1 LAKGAK
7 KSRRARP
14 GRDPRSR
21 VFSCLGDLLASHARS
36 ASDRVAILAPGRSP
50 MTYGTLWVQATE
62 TVHRLRELGVGRRD
76 RVAVVLPDG
85 PEAAVT
91 MISVAAGAVCVP
103 LNPGFT
109 ADEWRRYFGELRVA
123 ALLTRPDIESASRRA
138 ALSLDIPVIDL
149 PKPSHDGANPFS
161 ISVSIKRKIS
171 DEGFASSADDAFI
184 LLTSGSTS
192 RPKTVPLTHA
202 SVCLSARNV
211 GAVLG
216 LTPQDRLLSVLP
228 LFHGHGLISGIVA
241 TLAAGSSVVC
251 TPRFEVTDFFRWL
264 EEFRPTW
271 YTAVPVIH
279 QAVLSAAAAHK
290 QAAQRSSLRLI
301 RSASST
307 LPPKV
312 VRGLEGL
319 FNVPVIDTF
328 GMTEAATQIA
338 ANPLGRRK
346 LGSVGRS
353 AGAEIAIFDD
363 EGRRLPRGKRGEIV
377 LRGPTIT
384 RGYDNDAAATRASFQ
399 NGWFRTG
406 DLGYLD
412 AEGYLFVVGRI
423 KEVINRGG
431 QKVAPGEV
439 EEALLNHPDVVEAAA
454 FAIPHTRLGAD
465 VAAAVVLRSGSRLTI
480 QKLRGFARE
489 RLAGFKVPARMWI
502 VQEIPKGGGGKIKRR
517 ELAAA
522 FAKIAPRSR
531 AERSDHM
538 AAPRSEWERQL
549 ASIWAD
555 LLGVNQIGVDEDV
568 FALDVDSITMTRMI
582 SRLHESF
589 GVSLS
594 LKDIFEAPTIASLAA
609 RLESSGK
616 EPSAVALSRGRRPMD
631 DVGQTSGGPPPVTI
645 GQERILRIEREI
657 PGLLQFN
664 MPLAY
669 RLQGPLNVGALEQ
682 SLSEVV
688 RRHEALRTGFSW
700 RRDLPVAVIT
710 PAAGVKSFFA
720 VRDLTAG
727 TRHSRTK
734 AVLLTKAKVTAEQ
747 EWLTPIDLKHP
758 PLLRARLLR
767 LGARDHILLF
777 VLHEIFADRWSVEVL
792 MEELSELY
800 SGFISRTRPQLPD
813 PPLQFSDFARWQRR
827 WSTGDAANSQLAYW
841 RGRMRKATP
850 LFANADAG
858 DELASQVAYERVH
871 IPKSVLARLRTLSH
885 KQGATL
891 FMTLLTGL
899 KALLLLRTG
908 RHDICVATN
917 MANRSSPGTE
927 RTIGPFANTA
937 IIRSRLDAGLSF
949 QEALDRV
956 REAVLEAYERQELPF
971 DVIAARLAEDSG
983 LDPASLIQ
991 AYFVVHAASRRP
1003 IKMANL
1009 AIRPFGD
1016 REGHPVM
1023 PIDRSWLWTT
1033 LKETSSSVTGTCR
1046 YKADLLHPKT
1056 IRRWIAD
1063 YRAVLANAAASPGK
1077 PLGRLV

>member
-1 LAKGAK
+1 
-7 KSRRARP
+7 
-14 GRDPRSR
+14 
-21 VFSCLGDLLASHARS
+21 
-36 ASDRVAILAPGRSP
+36 
-50 MTYGTLWVQATE
+50 
-62 TVHRLRELGVGRRD
+62 
-76 RVAVVLPDG
+76 VAVVLPDG
-85 PEAAVT
+85 PETAVT

-109 ADEWRRYFGELRVA
+109 ADEWQRYFDELRVA
-123 ALLTRPDIESASRRA
+123 SLLTRPDIESASRRA

-149 PKPSHDGANPFS
+149 PKSSDAPGPFG
-161 ISVSIKRKIS
+161 VTGPIKRKIS
-171 DEGFASSADDAFI
+171 GEGFASSADDAFI

-202 SVCLSARNV
+202 SVCLSAHNV

-290 QAAQRSSLRLI
+290 QAVQRSSLRLI

-312 VRGLEGL
+312 VRGLEAA
-319 FNVPVIDTF
+319 FDVPVIDTF

-363 EGRRLPRGKRGEIV
+363 KGRRLPRGKRGEIV

-412 AEGYLFVVGRI
+412 ADGYLFVVGRI

-439 EEALLNHPDVVEAAA
+439 EEALLSHPDVVEAAA
-454 FAIPHTRLGAD
+454 FAVPHKRLGAD

-480 QKLRGFARE
+480 QRLRGFARE
-489 RLAGFKVPARMWI
+489 RLAGFKVPARMWV

-522 FAKIAPRSR
+522 FAKTQPGTR
-531 AERSDHM
+531 AKRSDHM

-549 ASIWAD
+549 AGIWAD
-555 LLGVNQIGVDEDV
+555 LLGVDQIGVNEDV
-568 FALDVDSITMTRMI
+568 FALDVDSITMTKMI

-616 EPSAVALSRGRRPMD
+616 KPSAVALSLGRRPMD
-631 DVGQTSGGPPPVTI
+631 GVRQTSEGPPPVTI

-669 RLQGPLNVGALEQ
+669 RLQGPLNVGALER
-682 SLSEVV
+682 SLSEIV
-688 RRHEALRTGFSW
+688 RRHEALRTGFRW
-700 RRDLPVAVIT
+700 RSERPVAVIT
-710 PAAGVKSFFA
+710 PAADLKSLLAVENLGV
-720 VRDLTAG
+720 G
-727 TRHSRTK
+727 TRKSRAKT
-734 AVLLTKAKVTAEQ
+734 ALLTRAKATAEK

-767 LGARDHILLF
+767 LAARDHILLF
-777 VLHEIFADRWSVEVL
+777 LLHEIFADRWSNEILV
-792 MEELSELY
+792 EELSELY
-800 SGFISRTRPQLPD
+800 SGFTSRTRPQLPD

-827 WSTGDAANSQLAYW
+827 WSAGDTANSQFAYW
-841 RGRMRKATP
+841 RARLCKATP
-850 LFANADAG
+850 LFADADAG
-858 DELASQVAYERVH
+858 DELASQVDYERVH
-871 IPKSVLARLRTLSH
+871 IPKSVLARLRALSH

-891 FMTLLTGL
+891 FITLLTCF
-899 KALLLLRTG
+899 KALLLKRTG
-908 RHDICVATN
+908 RNDICVATN

-949 QEALDRV
+949 QEALNRV

-971 DVIAARLAEDSG
+971 DVIAARLAEDAG

-991 AYFVVHAASRRP
+991 AYFVVQAASRRP

-1023 PIDRSWLWTT
+1023 PIDRSWLWMT

-1056 IRRWIAD
+1056 IRHWIAD
-1063 YRAVLANAAASPGK
+1063 YRTILANAAASPGK
-1077 PLGRLV
+1077 SLGRLV

>member
-1 LAKGAK
+1 
-7 KSRRARP
+7 
-14 GRDPRSR
+14 
-21 VFSCLGDLLASHARS
+21 
-36 ASDRVAILAPGRSP
+36 
-50 MTYGTLWVQATE
+50 
-62 TVHRLRELGVGRRD
+62 
-76 RVAVVLPDG
+76 VLPDG

-91 MISVAAGAVCVP
+91 LISVAAGAVCVP

-109 ADEWRRYFGELRVA
+109 ADEWHRYFGELRVA
-123 ALLTRPDIESASRRA
+123 ALLTRADIQSASRQA
-138 ALSLDIPVIDL
+138 AVSLEIPVIDL
-149 PKPSHDGANPFS
+149 AKPSHDGASPFG
-161 ISVSIKRKIS
+161 ISASIKRKTK
-171 DEGFASSADDAFI
+171 DEDFASSADDAFI

-202 SVCLSARNV
+202 SVCLSSHNV
-211 GAVLG
+211 GAAIR

-251 TPRFEVTDFFRWL
+251 TPRFDVRDFFRWL

-290 QAAQRSSLRLI
+290 QVVQRSSLRLI

-312 VRGLEGL
+312 VRGLEGA
-319 FNVPVIDTF
+319 FGVPVIDTF

-353 AGAEIAIFDD
+353 AGAEIAIFND

-454 FAIPHTRLGAD
+454 FAIPHKRLGAD
-465 VAAAVVLRSGSRLTI
+465 VAAVVVLRSGSRLTI

-522 FAKIAPRSR
+522 FAKTLPRAR
-531 AERSDHM
+531 TERGDHM
-538 AAPRSEWERQL
+538 AAPRSELERQL

-555 LLGVNQIGVDEDV
+555 LLGVDQIGVDEDV
-568 FALDVDSITMTRMI
+568 FALDVDSITMTKMI
-582 SRLHESF
+582 SRLHECF

-616 EPSAVALSRGRRPMD
+616 APSAVALSLGRRPMD
-631 DVGQTSGGPPPVTI
+631 GVRQTSEGPPPVTI

-669 RLQGPLNVGALEQ
+669 RLQGPLNVGALER

-688 RRHEALRTGFSW
+688 RRHEALRTGFRW
-700 RRDLPVAVIT
+700 RSGRPVAVIT
-710 PAAGVKSFFA
+710 PAADVESFLA
-720 VRDLTAG
+720 IMNLAAG
-727 TRHSRTK
+727 TRKSRAKT
-734 AVLLTKAKVTAEQ
+734 VLLAMAKATAEH

-777 VLHEIFADRWSVEVL
+777 LLHEIFADRWSIEVL

-800 SGFISRTRPQLPD
+800 SGFASRMRPQLPD

-827 WSTGDAANSQLAYW
+827 WSVGDAANSQLVYW
-841 RGRMRKATP
+841 RARLRKATP
-850 LFANADAG
+850 LFANADSG
-858 DELASQVAYERVH
+858 DEMASQVAYEHVH
-871 IPKSVLARLRTLSH
+871 IPKSVLARLRAQSH

-891 FMTLLTGL
+891 FMTLLAGF

-927 RTIGPFANTA
+927 LMIGPLANTA
-937 IIRSRLDAGLSF
+937 IIRTRLDADLSF

-956 REAVLEAYERQELPF
+956 REAVLETYERQELPF
-971 DVIAARLAEDSG
+971 DDIAARLADDASQ
-983 LDPASLIQ
+983 DPASLIQ
-991 AYFVVHAASRRP
+991 AFFVLQAASRRP
-1003 IKMANL
+1003 ITMANL
-1009 AIRPFGD
+1009 AIQPFGD

-1023 PIDRSWLWTT
+1023 PIDRSWLWMT

-1063 YRAVLANAAASPGK
+1063 YRTILANAAASPGK
-1077 PLGRLV
+1077 SLGRLV

>member
-1 LAKGAK
+1 
-7 KSRRARP
+7 
-14 GRDPRSR
+14 
-21 VFSCLGDLLASHARS
+21 
-36 ASDRVAILAPGRSP
+36 
-50 MTYGTLWVQATE
+50 MTYGTLWARAKE

-85 PEAAVT
+85 PEAAAT

-109 ADEWRRYFGELRVA
+109 ADEWQRYFSELRVA
-123 ALLTRPDIESASRRA
+123 ALLTRPDIESASRRV

-149 PKPSHDGANPFS
+149 PKSSDNEPGPFN
-161 ISVSIKRKIS
+161 VTGPMQRKIS
-171 DEGFASSADDAFI
+171 HEGFSSRADDAFI

-202 SVCLSARNV
+202 SVCLSAHNV
-211 GAVLG
+211 GAVIR

-241 TLAAGSSVVC
+241 TLATGSSVVC
-251 TPRFEVTDFFRWL
+251 TPRFEAADFFRWL

-279 QAVLSAAAAHK
+279 QAVLSAAADNK
-290 QAAQRSSLRLI
+290 QVVQRSSLRLI

-312 VRGLEGL
+312 VRGLEGV
-319 FNVPVIDTF
+319 FDVPVIDTF

-353 AGAEIAIFDD
+353 AGAEIAIFND

-384 RGYDNDAAATRASFQ
+384 RGYDNDAAATRASFH

-439 EEALLNHPDVVEAAA
+439 EEALLSHPDVVEAAA
-454 FAIPHTRLGAD
+454 FAIPHKRLGAD

-489 RLAGFKVPARMWI
+489 RLADFKVPARMWI

-522 FAKIAPRSR
+522 FAKIQPRAR
-531 AERSDHM
+531 AERSNHM
-538 AAPRSEWERQL
+538 AAPRSELERQL

-555 LLGVNQIGVDEDV
+555 LLGVDQIDVDDDV
-568 FALDVDSITMTRMI
+568 FALDVDSITMTKMI

-616 EPSAVALSRGRRPMD
+616 QPSTVASSRGTRPMD
-631 DVGQTSGGPPPVTI
+631 GAGPAREGPPPVTV

-669 RLQGPLNVGALEQ
+669 RLQGPLNVGALER

-688 RRHEALRTGFSW
+688 RRHEALRTGFRW
-700 RRDLPVAVIT
+700 RSGRPVAVTT
-710 PAAGVKSFFA
+710 PAADVKSLLA
-720 VRDLTAG
+720 VKDLAAG
-727 TRHSRTK
+727 TRHSRAKT
-734 AVLLTKAKVTAEQ
+734 VLLAMAKATAEQ

-777 VLHEIFADRWSVEVL
+777 LLHEIFADRWSIEVL

-800 SGFISRTRPQLPD
+800 SGFASRTRPQLPD

-827 WSTGDAANSQLAYW
+827 WSAGDAANSQFAYW
-841 RGRMRKATP
+841 RARLRKATP
-850 LFANADAG
+850 LFANADVG
-858 DELASQVAYERVH
+858 DELASEVAYEHIH
-871 IPKSVLARLRTLSH
+871 IPKSVLARLRALSH

-891 FMTLLTGL
+891 FMTLLAGL

-927 RTIGPFANTA
+927 RMIGPFANTA
-937 IIRSRLDAGLSF
+937 IIRSQLDANLSF
-949 QEALDRV
+949 QQALDRV

-971 DVIAARLAEDSG
+971 DDIAARLADDAG

-991 AYFVVHAASRRP
+991 AYFVLQAASRRP

-1023 PIDRSWLWTT
+1023 PIDRSWLWMT
-1033 LKETSSSVTGTCR
+1033 LKETPSSVTGTCR
-1046 YKADLLHPKT
+1046 YKADLLNPKT

-1063 YRAVLANAAASPGK
+1063 YRSVLANAAASPGK
-1077 PLGRLV
+1077 SLGRLV